1 MDNFL
6 SSAKWCFEEKYDILR
21 DMQRLTKHK
30 KIKGIRKH
38 GFLARMKTHGGQK
51 TIKRRRDQGRKEL
64 AISL

>member
-1 MDNFL
+1 
-6 SSAKWCFEEKYDILR
+6 
-21 DMQRLTKHK
+21 MQRLTKHK

-64 AISL
+64 AVSL